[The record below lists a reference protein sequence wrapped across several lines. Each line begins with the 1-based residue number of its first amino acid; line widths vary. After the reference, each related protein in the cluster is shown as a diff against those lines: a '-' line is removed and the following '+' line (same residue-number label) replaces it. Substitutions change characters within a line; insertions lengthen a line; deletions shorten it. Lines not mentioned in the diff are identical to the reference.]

1 MKKTKTK
8 NLKES
13 EFIKYIENNPVV
25 STALCE
31 KYGISTE
38 TIAYA
43 LYVHSNSFFIKNDYV
58 LDDIHYDIVKNNL
71 IIIKPT
77 LKQYYRRT
85 RQVDYNGCT
94 FLSGLIS

>member
-1 MKKTKTK
+1 MNKTKTK

-13 EFIKYIENNPVV
+13 EVIIHIEKNPVV

-43 LYVHSNSFFIKNDYV
+43 LYVHSNNFFLKNDYV
-58 LDDIHYDIVKNNL
+58 QDDIHYDIVKNNL
-71 IIIKPT
+71 IIMKHT
-77 LKQYYRRT
+77 L
-85 RQVDYNGCT
+85 RQ
-94 FLSGLIS
+94 

>member
-13 EFIKYIENNPVV
+13 EFIRHIENNPVV

-38 TIAYA
+38 TIANA
-43 LYVHSNSFFIKNDYV
+43 
-58 LDDIHYDIVKNNL
+58 
-71 IIIKPT
+71 
-77 LKQYYRRT
+77 
-85 RQVDYNGCT
+85 
-94 FLSGLIS
+94 